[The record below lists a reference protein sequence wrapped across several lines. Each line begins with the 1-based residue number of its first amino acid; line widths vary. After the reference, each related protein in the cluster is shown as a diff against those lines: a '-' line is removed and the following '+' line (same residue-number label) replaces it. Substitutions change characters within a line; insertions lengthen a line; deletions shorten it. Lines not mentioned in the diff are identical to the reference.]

1 MRVELEGTPL
11 HPYCLVNTRIFEK
24 KIMKRTILT
33 LTFTVFLLFTAF
45 ICPVAADESA
55 MASVPATV
63 ATTHTSVSED
73 SGDLFSGVLTNGN
86 QESDPELSAYLT
98 ISPQNVRVNVGQMIT
113 FTASMTDVDDAV
125 PFVWSCSD
133 ENVGSIENGV
143 FTGLCAGTAVVTVT
157 AGDAMA
163 SADVVVCEA
172 APIVE
177 PDLSVMSE
185 SSVMALEHGWSGSG
199 TVSDPYLINSAGDLE
214 LLATNVNSGNPYS
227 GAYFLV
233 TEDIDLSGYAN
244 WTSIGS
250 RNDSQNSR
258 NPFQGVF
265 DGDGRTISGLTI
277 TDGSYLGLF
286 GYVSNGAVL
295 REVHLSV
302 VNISSSSSN
311 YIGGLAGL
319 VDAASGSVVI
329 ESCSASGT
337 VSEGSGSGT
346 KYVGGLVGFVNA
358 GISGSAITIRDCYSG
373 SDVSGSYSVGGLV
386 GSVDAGSSSS
396 VITIQGC
403 SASGEVS
410 GSRRAGGL
418 VGHVNAS
425 SGSGITILDCCERG
439 AVCSYL
445 SCDVGGLV
453 GYAYA
458 SSGSDITIQGCSA
471 RGSVSGY
478 ENVGGLVGYAYTSGS
493 ESSVIVRDCSA
504 SSEVDGPRTVG
515 GLVGLADA
523 ETSGSVVTIQNCSS
537 SGKVSRG
544 QHEGG
549 GLIGKVYAR
558 TSGSVITIQDC
569 FSTGEVTGSGSGG
582 LIGLVESGNSGA
594 VVTIQNCFS
603 TGDVSDSYSVSG
615 FVHSVSV
622 GSSGSVVTI
631 QNCYSSGTVSS
642 SLENAA
648 GLVTYVSVGSSGSTV
663 SILDCYA
670 SGPVSGLISRGTYSG
685 LVGSVHVDG
694 SGSVVT
700 IARSVSLAPSVTGNI
715 TGRIVGSSDGSGTLT
730 LANTYALSTMVTS
743 TNATDGI
750 DVTPSDAEAQSFYKD
765 TLGWDFVNFWKM
777 DAAESR
783 YPVLSV
789 SPLPTPVPTPTIRPV
804 QPQDITTLSFKPG
817 WNFISIPKMLS
828 ADQNTAAVLFANVQT
843 GGRNIIGYD
852 ANVSGW
858 VKLSDTDVVRPLNG
872 YWIFSDAAVSIKL
885 IFSENPT
892 VPAVKPLYP
901 GWNAIGLSSDEPIS
915 TANALTGV
923 SWRTLLPWNVAAGKW
938 GAAVINGGSGG
949 YGAERMMTTGN
960 GYWLYVTEE
969 GVLTGLTA

>member
-1 MRVELEGTPL
+1 MELKENPL
-11 HPYCLVNTRIFEK
+11 HPYGLVNTRIFEK

-33 LTFTVFLLFTAF
+33 LILAAVLLFAAF
-45 ICPVAADESA
+45 ICPVAADENA
-55 MASVPATV
+55 LASVPATV
-63 ATTHTSVSED
+63 AMTHTLVSED
-73 SGDLFSGVLTNGN
+73 SGELLSGVMMTGN
-86 QESDPELSAYLT
+86 QESDPELSADLT

-113 FTASMTDVDDAV
+113 FTASMTGVDDAI
-125 PFVWSCSD
+125 PLVWSCSD

-143 FTGLCAGTAVVTVT
+143 FTGLGAGTAVVTVT
-157 AGDAMA
+157 AGNALA

-185 SSVMALEHGWSGSG
+185 SSVMTLEYGWSGSG

-214 LLATNVNSGNPYS
+214 LLATNVNSGNPYF
-227 GAYFLV
+227 GEYFLV

-244 WTSIGS
+244 WTSIGI

-265 DGDGRTISGLTI
+265 DGGGRTISGLTI

-286 GYVSNGAVL
+286 GYVSSGAVL

-302 VNISSSSSN
+302 ANISSSSGN
-311 YIGGLAGL
+311 YVGGLAGL

-337 VSEGSGSGT
+337 VSQGSGSGT
-346 KYVGGLVGFVNA
+346 EYVGGLVGFVNA
-358 GISGSAITIRDCYSG
+358 EISGSAITIRDCYSG

-386 GSVDAGSSSS
+386 GSVYAGSSSS
-396 VITIQGC
+396 AITIQGC

-410 GSRRAGGL
+410 GYQRTGGL

-425 SGSGITILDCCERG
+425 SGSGITILDCSARG
-439 AVCSYL
+439 AVSGSGY
-445 SCDVGGLV
+445 VGGLA

-458 SSGSDITIQGCSA
+458 STGSDITIQGCSA
-471 RGSVSGY
+471 RGAVSGF
-478 ENVGGLVGYAYTSGS
+478 EDVGGLVGYAHTYGPD
-493 ESSVIVRDCSA
+493 SSVTIRDCSA

-515 GLVGLADA
+515 GLVGLADSG
-523 ETSGSVVTIQNCSS
+523 TSGSVVTIQNCSS

-544 QHEGG
+544 QYEGG

-558 TSGSVITIQDC
+558 TSGSVITIQDS
-569 FSTGEVTGSGSGG
+569 FSTGEVTGSGG

-603 TGDVSDSYSVSG
+603 TGDVSNSYSVSG

-642 SLENAA
+642 SSENAS

-715 TGRIVGSSDGSGTLT
+715 TDRIVGSSDGSGTLT

-750 DVTPSDAEAQSFYKD
+750 DVTPADAEAQSFYED

-843 GGRNIIGYD
+843 GGRNILGYD

-858 VKLSDTDVVRPLNG
+858 VKLSGTDVVRPLNG
-872 YWIFSDAAVSIKL
+872 YWVYSDAAVSIKL
-885 IFSENPT
+885 VFSENPT
-892 VPAVKPLYP
+892 VPAVKPLYL

-915 TANALTGV
+915 AANALTGV
-923 SWRTLLPWNVAAGKW
+923 SWRTLLPWNVAADKW
-938 GAAVINGGSGG
+938 DAAIINGGSGG
-949 YGAERMMTTGN
+949 YSAERMMTTGN